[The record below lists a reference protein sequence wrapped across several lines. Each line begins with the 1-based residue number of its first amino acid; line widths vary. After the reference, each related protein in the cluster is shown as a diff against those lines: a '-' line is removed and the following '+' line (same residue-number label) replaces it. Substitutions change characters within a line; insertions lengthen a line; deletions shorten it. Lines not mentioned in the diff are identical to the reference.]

1 MLKKLLVHLIR
12 FYQRF
17 VSSERG
23 VLSFFTG
30 GRICRF
36 HPSCSQYMLEA
47 IEKRGVFRGLLLG
60 LKRVGRCHPWNGGGY
75 DPVP

>member
-1 MLKKLLVHLIR
+1 MLKAFLVALIR

-23 VLSFFTG
+23 LLGFFTG

-36 HPSCSQYMLEA
+36 HPSCSQYMLESV
-47 IEKRGVFRGLLLG
+47 EKRGVFWGLWLG
-60 LKRVGRCHPWNGGGY
+60 LKRVGRCHPWNSGGY

>member
-1 MLKKLLVHLIR
+1 MLKSALLSLIR
-12 FYQRF
+12 WYQRF

-23 VLSFFTG
+23 VLAFFTG
-30 GRICRF
+30 GRVCRF

-47 IEKRGVFRGLLLG
+47 VVKHGVVKGVLFG
-60 LKRVGRCHPWNGGGY
+60 LKRLGRCHPWNPGGY

>member
-1 MLKKLLVHLIR
+1 MKKFLVHLIR

-17 VSSERG
+17 VSSDCG
-23 VLSFFTG
+23 MLSFFTG

-36 HPSCSQYMLEA
+36 HPSCSQYTLEA
-47 IEKRGVFRGLLLG
+47 IEKRGVARGFLIG